1 MSVIAFRPRPR
12 PRRGTDDA
20 AATAVAATPGEEGTV
35 VTGTFRSPRG
45 RAGTM
50 TGHLRLQRLVLVP
63 RGAFVTGVF
72 TGELRE
78 PDGSLVG
85 VDSRRATVPADLVRD
100 EDGLHP
106 VVRPVRL
113 DLMGIAIE
121 VPAFA
126 IEPALA
132 FPRSRSRSRRSPSR
146 TRADTSR
153 RSAL

>member
-1 MSVIAFRPRPR
+1 M
-12 PRRGTDDA
+12 
-20 AATAVAATPGEEGTV
+20 
-35 VTGTFRSPRG
+35 TGTFRSPRG
-45 RAGTM
+45 RSGTM
-50 TGHLRLQRLVLVP
+50 TGHLRLQRLVLAP

-78 PDGSLVG
+78 PDGTLVG

-106 VVRPVRL
+106 VVRPLRL

-126 IEPALA
+126 IAPALA
-132 FPRSRSRSRRSPSR
+132 FPRGRSRSAQSLPQRRR
-146 TRADTSR
+146 GTTRVGVR
-153 RSAL
+153 